1 MRRRALRGRSTLA
14 AAATAVAL
22 AAPADA
28 AATSVLVLT
37 LHEDRVQ
44 LLVDDRALRTLRPGE
59 SSPEGVTVLVATPY
73 ATTLLVDGEPVVLRA
88 GERNDA
94 GVTLFAD
101 RDRLFRTRVFV
112 NGAAATGIIDTG
124 ATVVRISRPLAADL
138 GIDYLSGRRAKLS
151 TVVGQVPGFLVI
163 LRSVRIGGI
172 ELANVPGVVADTDS
186 PDFAEV
192 LIGASFLSRVQLD
205 QQGNRLTLSPPR

>member
-1 MRRRALRGRSTLA
+1 MRRWTLLGAFTA
-14 AAATAVAL
+14 AAAVIAL
-22 AAPADA
+22 AVPADA

-37 LHEDRVQ
+37 LHEERVQ

-59 SSPEGVTVLVATPY
+59 RSPEGVTVLLATPY
-73 ATTLLVDGEPVVLRA
+73 ATTLLVDGEQVVLQL

-112 NGAAATGIIDTG
+112 NGVAATGIIDTG
-124 ATVVRISRPLAADL
+124 ATVVRISRPLAAGL
-138 GIDYLSGRRAKLS
+138 GLDYMSGRRAKLT
-151 TVVGQVPGFLVI
+151 TVVGQVPGFLVT
-163 LRSVRIGGI
+163 LRTVRIGAI
-172 ELANVPGVVADTDS
+172 ELVDVPGVVADTDA
-186 PDFAEV
+186 PDFDEV

-205 QQGNRLTLSPPR
+205 QRGNRLTLSPPR